1 MRFTLKDAK
10 IKTTLRERIPFHYNE
25 PDPERHL
32 SIWDSN
38 PSIKSIRSFSESQ
51 REKITCVGF
60 SFTKDFPIYIAELK
74 RFPNLRELI
83 FNDCYWVKPAGI
95 DVYCGLSELK
105 NLDTLHFRD
114 SIAIDAKTIKA
125 IASMPNLRSLIID
138 LQGVSEVTSLAGLKD
153 CMSLEYLEL
162 GITKNEV
169 FAEDL
174 AFVSEMNRLRW
185 LVLDGCPQIDVTK
198 FVLPKSLEA
207 FTPPNYGY
215 SAAKKKFSDQCV
227 ILKTCGVW
235 PPKKNRFVSRIQK
248 NAAVQAHKSECKVKL
263 SAIRGKRKIMAA
275 IKSIEEGL
283 PLFDYVD
290 KNLSASLKALEG
302 HLADGVSEA

>member
-1 MRFTLKDAK
+1 M
-10 IKTTLRERIPFHYNE
+10 
-25 PDPERHL
+25 
-32 SIWDSN
+32 
-38 PSIKSIRSFSESQ
+38 
-51 REKITCVGF
+51 
-60 SFTKDFPIYIAELK
+60 
-74 RFPNLRELI
+74 
-83 FNDCYWVKPAGI
+83 
-95 DVYCGLSELK
+95 
-105 NLDTLHFRD
+105 
-114 SIAIDAKTIKA
+114 
-125 IASMPNLRSLIID
+125 
-138 LQGVSEVTSLAGLKD
+138 TSLAGLKD

-248 NAAVQAHKSECKVKL
+248 NAA
-263 SAIRGKRKIMAA
+263 A
-275 IKSIEEGL
+275 IKSIEKGL

-290 KNLSASLKALEG
+290 KNLSVSLKALEG